1 MKSAPANGYRWICSL
16 EMTDCRKRCGC
27 RNSAGTIKKP
37 REPRRG
43 EGRSD
48 GNNGVFEKNN
58 TRGSLGM
65 AGATSLVCGMDRAAE
80 SGRCGNRRDKEFA
93 TVRERRGERMMNR
106 TLGMSLILC
115 GALGLSAGLAG
126 AQQAPP
132 PPPPHAEMMQGEAG
146 VGWMAGPI
154 GERIELLGFEGMHGG
169 KVVTGAPFSAVAV
182 SETTQTLAD
191 GNRISRK
198 TQTNL
203 FRDSQGRFRK
213 EVTLP
218 AIGPLAT
225 SGEPKSFVFI
235 NDPVANAN
243 FILHPDTKTAEQMGK
258 RFGEMKVA
266 MKDAIKGK
274 MERIFHRAFHF
285 AKPLP
290 HLLGGLGVGM
300 QDEIRIRHGIIDEHK
315 RFRLSG
321 GCQRTNRRK
330 RHFFAEAALAVAKKI
345 RLRLP

>member
-16 EMTDCRKRCGC
+16 EMTDCRKGCGC

-37 REPRRG
+37 REPRCG

-48 GNNGVFEKNN
+48 GNNGVFGKNN
-58 TRGSLGM
+58 THGSRGM
-65 AGATSLVCGMDRAAE
+65 ARATSLVCGMDRAAE

-93 TVRERRGERMMNR
+93 TVRERRGEGMMNR

-132 PPPPHAEMMQGEAG
+132 PPPQHAEMMQGEAG

-191 GNRISRK
+191 GNHISRK

-203 FRDSQGRFRK
+203 FRDGQGRVRK

-225 SGEPKSFVFI
+225 SGQPKSFVVL
-235 NDPVANAN
+235 NDPVARQN
-243 FILHPDTKTAEQMGK
+243 FVLHPDTKIAETMGK
-258 RFGEMKVA
+258 PF
-266 MKDAIKGK
+266 GK
-274 MERIFHRAFHF
+274 MKSLSKNMTGFWKERSTEDAGL
-285 AKPLP
+285 KTED
-290 HLLGGLGVGM
+290 LGTQVVAGVNAQGT
-300 QDEIRIRHGIIDEHK
+300 RHT
-315 RFRLSG
+315 
-321 GCQRTNRRK
+321 RT
-330 RHFFAEAALAVAKKI
+330 
-345 RLRLP
+345 